1 MTIRNARVNK
11 PLDGCALA
19 ALMTL
24 TGCYPHTAV
33 TPGAGTSGNAQVK
46 IQLVPTGTTCIV
58 VTVVG
63 PSPPGT
69 TVTDQYT
76 VSPQTSSTFSL
87 LGLPLGSDMFSASSY
102 TAPCTQVTSTTT
114 ANYVSNSVS
123 ATLTGIAPADVTLD
137 MGNGSGEAVVGVN
150 FPTLSGSITEY
161 ASDGTSSAG
170 EGNIGSSPMS
180 ITSGP
185 DGALWF
191 TAIGSTGGNGIGR
204 ITVDGVLTNYGTD
217 AGLNVPLGG
226 NNPEGIAAGPD
237 GNLWFVSSAT
247 VNGQAVSAIGRITTG
262 ANPAITQFTLPV
274 EDAAGTAVDSPNAIT
289 AGPDGNL
296 WFGDGVGTTQQ
307 IGFITTSGAITAANI
322 FDLSDPS
329 ALPGISGIAVGSDGN
344 IWSIDSAGIDVNVNS
359 TSGAALNSYR
369 INTTGSAPAC
379 HCSITAGPDGNLWF
393 TEGQGGIVRIS
404 TSGVFTFFS
413 VPTANSEPAG
423 ITAGPDGN
431 IWFTEFG
438 GNNIG
443 RITPSGVITE
453 FPIPTANSRPLGITA
468 GPDGNIWFT
477 EFGSSKIGVLAIF

>member
-1 MTIRNARVNK
+1 MTIRIARVNTYVG
-11 PLDGCALA
+11 GCALA

-24 TGCYPHTAV
+24 SGCHPQTT
-33 TPGAGTSGNAQVK
+33 TPGAGTGGTASVK
-46 IQLVPTGTTCIV
+46 IQLVPTGTACIV

-63 PSPPGT
+63 PTPPGT

-87 LGLPLGSDMFSASSY
+87 LGLPLGSDTFSASSY
-102 TAPCTQVTSTTT
+102 TAPCTQVTSATT
-114 ANYVSNSVS
+114 ANYVSNTVS
-123 ATLTGIAPADVTLD
+123 ATLTGMAPADVVLD

-161 ASDGTSSAG
+161 ASDGTDSAG
-170 EGNIGSSPMS
+170 QGDIGSSPMS
-180 ITSGP
+180 IVAGP

-204 ITVDGVLTNYGTD
+204 ITVNGVLTNYGVD
-217 AGLNVPLGG
+217 AGLSVSLGG
-226 NNPEGIAAGPD
+226 TNPQGIAAGPD
-237 GNLWFVSSAT
+237 GNVWFVSSAT

-262 ANPAITQFTLPV
+262 TSPSITQFTLPSK
-274 EDAAGTAVDSPNAIT
+274 DAAGNAVVNPDAIT

-296 WFGDGVGTTQQ
+296 WFGAGQGGAQEQ
-307 IGFITTSGAITAANI
+307 IGFITTGGNTGAADI
-322 FDLSDPS
+322 FDVAIPYYGDTR
-329 ALPGISGIAVGSDGN
+329 GIAVGSDGN
-344 IWSIDSAGIDVNVNS
+344 LWSIDGGGFNIVVSS
-359 TSGAALNSYR
+359 TSGATLATYI
-369 INTTGSAPAC
+369 INTTAVGPQC
-379 HCSITAGPDGNLWF
+379 TCSITAGPDGNLWF
-393 TEGQGGIVRIS
+393 TEAQGGGIVRIT
-404 TSGVFTFFS
+404 TSGAFTFFP
-413 VPTANSEPAG
+413 VPTANSVPAG

-453 FPIPTANSRPLGITA
+453 FPIPTANSQPLGITA

-477 EFGSSKIGVLAIF
+477 EFGGNKIGVLAIL